1 MSYFDHDNK
10 QNQNRNQNDYK
21 EATQNPG
28 YQTIEYKLVP
38 TQSFTIIRGC
48 SGCGRK
54 TSYKN
59 TDKFRVNANGSR
71 IDVWLIYQCENCRHT
86 YNLPIYERRKNTDI
100 PVGEYQRFLD
110 NDAQLSEEYGRNLP
124 LFQKHKA
131 KIDHQSINYELLRLQ
146 DTIDATGFKGQVQIT
161 IQNPYCLKIRP
172 EKLAAEILGQ
182 SASSVKKQVANG
194 FIRIESTANSAINVY
209 LENNLKKENQQ

>member
-1 MSYFDHDNK
+1 MSYFDHEK
-10 QNQNRNQNDYK
+10 KQNRNQN
-21 EATQNPG
+21 ECNESNQNPDK
-28 YQTIEYKLVP
+28 QTIEYTLVP

-48 SGCGRK
+48 SGCGKK

-59 TDKFRVNANGSR
+59 TDKFRINANGNR

-86 YNLPIYERRKNTDI
+86 FNLPIYERRKNTDI
-100 PVGEYQRFLD
+100 PASEHQRFLD
-110 NDAQLSEEYGRNLP
+110 NDAQLAGEYGRNLQ
-124 LFQKHKA
+124 LFQKHRA
-131 KIDHQSINYELLRLQ
+131 EVDHKNITYELIRLQ
-146 DTIDATGFKGQVQIT
+146 NTLDKTVCKSRIQII

-194 FIRIESTANSAINVY
+194 TITIESSANSICISVV
-209 LENNLKKENQQ
+209 QQ

>member
-1 MSYFDHDNK
+1 MSYLDHESK

-21 EATQNPG
+21 EPNQNPG

-48 SGCGRK
+48 PGCGRK

-59 TDKFRVNANGSR
+59 TEKFRVNANGSR

-86 YNLPIYERRKNTDI
+86 FNLPIYERRKNTSL
-100 PVGEYQRFLD
+100 PASEYQRFLA
-110 NDAQLSEEYGRNLP
+110 NDAQLAREYGRNLQ
-124 LFQKHKA
+124 LFQKHRA
-131 KIDHQSINYELLRLQ
+131 EVDHKNITYELIRLQ
-146 DTIDATGFKGQVQIT
+146 NTLDKTVYKSRIQII

-172 EKLAAEILGQ
+172 EKLAAEILEQ
-182 SASSVKKQVANG
+182 SVSSVKKQAENG
-194 FIRIESTANSAINVY
+194 FITIEPSANSICISVI
-209 LENNLKKENQQ
+209 QQ